1 VSKGKKT
8 SLELGGLL
16 KKLGVKIIHSKIRGK
31 WPKGLKL
38 RAIDEAL
45 KLAKKRPATHAEI
58 DFDYDDNDNRVF
70 ESASFCAI
78 GCLAAVTGNR
88 LVLKQKNEWSDLRS
102 VEFKGNVQKTLAKK
116 TFGNDNLTNVI
127 DRNDS
132 PAGNPK
138 NSTVYA
144 LQWLRTQIAKE

>member
-1 VSKGKKT
+1 MTKGKKS

-16 KKLGVKIIHSKIRGK
+16 KKLGVKIIHSKIKGK
-31 WPKGLKL
+31 WPKKLKL

-88 LVLKQKNEWSDLRS
+88 LVQQRS
-102 VEFKGNVQKTLAKK
+102 AWGDPPRIQFKGNVQKTLAKK
-116 TFGNDNLTNVI
+116 TFGNDNLTDVI

-138 NSTVYA
+138 NSTVDA
-144 LQWLRTQIAKE
+144 LRWLRAQIAKE